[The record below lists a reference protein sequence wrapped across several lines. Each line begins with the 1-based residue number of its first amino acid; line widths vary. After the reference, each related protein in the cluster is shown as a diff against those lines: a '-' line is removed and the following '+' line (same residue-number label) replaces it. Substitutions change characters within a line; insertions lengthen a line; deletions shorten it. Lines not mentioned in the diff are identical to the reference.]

1 MASSKASSKPG
12 VYLHNGQI
20 LQSPPV
26 SVQIRRFMEN
36 IYLFLGLYFTS
47 FFALDPYE
55 AAQNSSF
62 NVTRAG
68 NKDNTRSR
76 WNGLG
81 GPRGGGGGGGGPGGG
96 GGFGSFGSGKFGKVD
111 DIQGSCKGSC
121 C

>member
-1 MASSKASSKPG
+1 MASKESPKHS
-12 VYLHNGQI
+12 VYLHNGQV
-20 LQSPPV
+20 LQAPPV
-26 SVQIRRFMEN
+26 SVQIRRFVEG

-55 AAQNSSF
+55 AARNSRF

-76 WNGLG
+76 WG
-81 GPRGGGGGGGGPGGG
+81 GSGGRGGGGGGGGPGGG
-96 GGFGSFGSGKFGKVD
+96 GGFGSFGSGKFGRVD
-111 DIQGSCKGSC
+111 DIQGSCKTC